1 MPYSQRHHH
10 GVTIRAHR
18 IERGMTQAQLAE
30 CWPGGPVNPQYVQR
44 VEAGKKHIAD
54 QETLRRLAA
63 LLAVPLWRFGLS
75 EYDPFSPHNLPGRG
89 ERMYAETLDDVEC
102 FARQTWSLRCAA
114 LLPNAEEC
122 LRRLNALFDHF
133 QRELPSPVGLESRF
147 LQLYAQVLR
156 LNAVT
161 LVEHEDYAP
170 ALRAYEEMRETGAR
184 LDDPATLALALMS
197 IGAELDRA
205 GRSPEAVDAL
215 EQARDASFNA
225 SKHVAAFVHTYLAR
239 AYASCGDAR
248 RFERAAET
256 ARTLAES
263 LGETYGDGTD
273 YVYGRRSSVL
283 AEQSWGYL
291 ALGEPRKTLALRDEI
306 AAQIEHDGDLRLRAW
321 IALDW
326 ARAHLMLG
334 EPEAGLTLACEFR
347 ERVGAMRSPHAQRH
361 VRRLVDEAERLGY
374 GDLPAARE
382 LRQTIV
388 A

>member
-1 MPYSQRHHH
+1 MPHSQRYHH
-10 GVTIRAHR
+10 GLTIRAHR
-18 IERGMTQAQLAE
+18 IERDMTQAQLAE
-30 CWPGGPVNPQYVQR
+30 RWPGGPVNPQYVQR
-44 VEAGKKHIAD
+44 VEAGKKHIVD

-63 LLAVPLWRFGLS
+63 LLEIPLWRFGLS

-102 FARQTWSLRCAA
+102 FVRQTWSLRCAA
-114 LLPNAEEC
+114 LMPNAEEC
-122 LRRLNALFDHF
+122 LRRLNALFEHF

-161 LVEHEDYAP
+161 YIEHANYAT
-170 ALRAYEEMRETGAR
+170 ALHAYAEMHETAAR

-205 GRSPEAVDAL
+205 GRGREAVDVL
-215 EQARDASFNA
+215 EQARDASFGA
-225 SKHVAAFVHTYLAR
+225 SKHIAAFVLTYLAR
-239 AYASCGDAR
+239 AYASLGDER
-248 RFERAAET
+248 RFERAVET

-306 AAQIEHDGDLRLRAW
+306 VAQIERDGDLRLRAW

-326 ARAHLMLG
+326 ARAYLMLG
-334 EPEAGLTLACEFR
+334 EPDAGLALVCEFR
-347 ERVGAMRSPHAQRH
+347 DRVGAMRSPHALRQVGRYLKELD
-361 VRRLVDEAERLGY
+361 RMGY

-382 LRQTIV
+382 LRTSIV